1 MSRPPAPGAT
11 APPRR
16 LDPEQQR
23 WLTSNP
29 LWKWRIANAREARE
43 VEDMLGV
50 PRGRVQGWE
59 TGAAAPGGAEIRK
72 LARLTGIAD
81 LAAQWS
87 AWMSARPPS
96 R

>member
-11 APPRR
+11 PPPRR
-16 LDPEQQR
+16 LDPAQQR
-23 WLTSNP
+23 WLASNP
-29 LWKWRIANAREARE
+29 LWTWRIANTREARE

-50 PRGRVQGWE
+50 PRGRVQSWE
-59 TGAAAPGGAEIRK
+59 TGAAAPGGAEIRT

-81 LAAQWS
+81 LAARWS
-87 AWMSARPPS
+87 AWMSARP